1 MLHNT
6 AGITT
11 QYNIIC
17 VIPNTHRYPHES
29 KPHTVPEETETDPQ
43 FGGRRPGLGTE
54 VPAEGRDW
62 GGTGDSSPRPKART
76 ETGRPGIGQN

>member
-1 MLHNT
+1 MNGCIMSDIDGAAFVKILK
-6 AGITT
+6 A
-11 QYNIIC
+11 
-17 VIPNTHRYPHES
+17 

-43 FGGRRPGLGTE
+43 FGDRRPGLGTE

-76 ETGRPGIGQN
+76 ETGRLGIGQN

>member
-1 MLHNT
+1 MSDIDGAAFVKILK
-6 AGITT
+6 A
-11 QYNIIC
+11 
-17 VIPNTHRYPHES
+17 